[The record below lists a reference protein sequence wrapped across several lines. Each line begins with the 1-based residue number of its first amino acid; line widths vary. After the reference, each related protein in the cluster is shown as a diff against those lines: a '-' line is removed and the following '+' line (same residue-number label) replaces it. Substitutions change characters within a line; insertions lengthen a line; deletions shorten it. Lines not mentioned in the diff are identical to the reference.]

1 MTDLQTV
8 GAIVAIIV
16 AMYGAGLSTYNFYD
30 KRRDRQPRLVLGYR
44 PGVFDLGGGQ
54 LSDTTINL
62 EVSNVGSKPVKI
74 TSHSNVQILLRKR
87 KYFVP
92 MEHWQ
97 SDMSF
102 PCILS
107 PGNTLTVWRDIRE
120 FAQSLKKNG
129 FSGKVKFRVI
139 CHDGAG
145 RVYKGKKLPFDIEGW
160 SKPAP
165 KQSG

>member
-1 MTDLQTV
+1 MTDIQTV

-16 AMYGAGLSTYNFYD
+16 AVYGAGLSTYNFYD

-44 PGVFDLGGGQ
+44 PGFFELGGGQ
-54 LSDTTINL
+54 LSETTMNL
-62 EVSNVGSKPVKI
+62 EVSNIGSKPVKI
-74 TSHSNVQILLRKR
+74 VSHSNVQILLPNG

-92 MEHWQ
+92 MEDWQ
-97 SDMSF
+97 SNMSF

-107 PGNTLTVWRDIRE
+107 PGSTLTVWRDIRA

-129 FSGKVKFRVI
+129 LSGKVKFRVI

-145 RVYKGKKLPFDIEGW
+145 RVHMGKRLPFDIEAWAKSGQ
-160 SKPAP
+160 SK
-165 KQSG
+165 